1 MFNSF
6 TRVELAGIFDSQ
18 QYRISEYDKGQMIH
32 LQNELCSTMDIILR
46 GRVAV
51 QKLDESGNI
60 LTISVFSDRD
70 IIGANLIFASRNSYP
85 MTVVSDTDSVVLHL
99 NRELILSLCTN
110 NNCFMT
116 ELLREISDRTLVLT
130 DKINAISLKTI
141 KQKVTDFLIFE
152 YNLQKS
158 KTIKL
163 SLSKKDLSERLGVQR
178 TSLSRELNKMRKDG
192 ILDFDANS
200 ISILNLDLD

>member
-1 MFNSF
+1 
-6 TRVELAGIFDSQ
+6 
-18 QYRISEYDKGQMIH
+18 
-32 LQNELCSTMDIILR
+32 MDIILR
-46 GRVAV
+46 GKVAV

-85 MTVVSDTDSVVLHL
+85 MTVVSDTDSIVLHL
-99 NRELILSLCTN
+99 NRELILNLCTN

-141 KQKVTDFLIFE
+141 RQKVTDFLLFE
-152 YNLQKS
+152 YHLQKS

-163 SLSKKDLSERLGVQR
+163 SISKKDLSERLGVQR